1 MIKEKGDVIY
11 LKLLDDGRERR
22 VFPALLV
29 QQSHV
34 VVKLTD
40 VRGVHLQVRPLLD
53 KDVRQRLVLAPE
65 IKASK
70 TFSASEKTVQGWF
83 FLLVKFRNIR

>member
-1 MIKEKGDVIY
+1 MLH

-34 VVKLTD
+34 VVELAD

-65 IKASK
+65 IRAAK
-70 TFSASEKTVQGWF
+70 TFSASEKKQYKVGF
-83 FLLVKFRNIR
+83 FLLS